1 MLLIL
6 FLSQHL
12 FATSLQGRVLPN
24 FEEESSRPVI
34 PQLLARSGAELN
46 RLAHGSYW
54 HGAMI
59 RAMITAMIRGSSFYD
74 LVPQVVR
81 KIHDWGL
88 MARHPPLTR
97 LVKRGRETE
106 GLWGPGGRAGARV
119 GRAPERVQ
127 GLMQV
132 FKPFF
137 ARSSPRIIGTGQ
149 HDGSLERIF
158 K

>member
-12 FATSLQGRVLPN
+12 FVTSLQGRVLPN

-34 PQLLARSGAELN
+34 PQLLAKSGAELN
-46 RLAHGSYW
+46 KWLVSSP
-54 HGAMI
+54 MM
-59 RAMITAMIRGSSFYD
+59 RASFYD

-81 KIHDWGL
+81 KIHDKGL
-88 MARHPPLTR
+88 MARHLPLTR

-137 ARSSPRIIGTGQ
+137 AGRSSPRMIGTGQ

>member
-6 FLSQHL
+6 FLSQHI
-12 FATSLQGRVLPN
+12 FVTSLQGRVLPN
-24 FEEESSRPVI
+24 FEEESSSPVI
-34 PQLLARSGAELN
+34 PQQLARSGRELN
-46 RLAHGSYW
+46 RWLVPAL
-54 HGAMI
+54 MI
-59 RAMITAMIRGSSFYD
+59 RASSFYD

-88 MARHPPLTR
+88 MARRPPLTR

-119 GRAPERVQ
+119 GRAPEKVQ

-137 ARSSPRIIGTGQ
+137 ARRSSPRMTGTEQ